1 MDAPVRHNNIIDRAI
16 IDLSQQ
22 TLQMNYGWEVM
33 TLAKVFSKTDRW
45 LGAKVQRRNTER
57 QRRRRRK
64 KEKTVEWGRTA
75 AREFLLMSV
84 RRRARE
90 NSDTSSAGVKNIHPV
105 NDCARLGRIVSSS
118 SSPPKTLL
126 SISLFCGLI
135 LVWFS
140 FWCKMVVVWQ
150 PEMIVFHQPGRIYSW
165 LAIFGPFLTM
175 TRHDSSSLNVLP
187 LFLSFHAGRDT

>member
-187 LFLSFHAGRDT
+187 LFLSFNAGRDT

>member
-1 MDAPVRHNNIIDRAI
+1 MRSDDA
-16 IDLSQQ
+16 SQGFFKDWSMVGCQ
-22 TLQMNYGWEVM
+22 GPAQEHRETAE
-33 TLAKVFSKTDRW
+33 
-45 LGAKVQRRNTER
+45 
-57 QRRRRRK
+57 K
-64 KEKTVEWGRTA
+64 KKKK
-75 AREFLLMSV
+75 
-84 RRRARE
+84 RE
-90 NSDTSSAGVKNIHPV
+90 NCWVRQDGSSRVLANECSPSSQRKQWHLISSHAGVKNIHPV

-126 SISLFCGLI
+126 SISLSLFCGLI

-187 LFLSFHAGRDT
+187 LFLSFNAGRDT

>member
-1 MDAPVRHNNIIDRAI
+1 
-16 IDLSQQ
+16 
-22 TLQMNYGWEVM
+22 M

-126 SISLFCGLI
+126 SISLSSVGLF
-135 LVWFS
+135 LFGFLSGVKWSLCDNPKWSFS
-140 FWCKMVVVWQ
+140 INQAGSTAGW
-150 PEMIVFHQPGRIYSW
+150 PSSAPSW
-165 LAIFGPFLTM
+165 RWHGTTL
-175 TRHDSSSLNVLP
+175 LP
-187 LFLSFHAGRDT
+187 LMCYLFFYLSTPVETPKFRHSKLNQTELFTGR